1 MSRTAPR
8 FAMLSFSL
16 TMLALLASAASA
28 QESARRGRGFGRLF
42 VIPKVALARVDE
54 VRAELKLNDEQAK
67 KIDALNDELSEGNR
81 TVFEDAQGDWTK
93 VREGMTKIA
102 REVNAKLDEVLD
114 DAQQTR
120 VQEIYVQVNGTGA
133 LQDEAVAAGLK
144 LTDEQQEQL
153 QKVRDASRQAF
164 MDAGLRDL
172 DEEARTKKIEELAK
186 DRDDQALA
194 VLTDDQRAALDKMKG
209 AELKI
214 DPANL
219 PSFGRGGGG
228 PRRPDTT

>member
-1 MSRTAPR
+1 MSRTASR
-8 FAMLSFSL
+8 FVVLSLSL
-16 TMLALLASAASA
+16 TMFALLVSAASA
-28 QESARRGRGFGRLF
+28 QESGRRGRGFGRLF

-54 VRAELKLNDEQAK
+54 VRAELKLNDEQSK

-102 REVNAKLDEVLD
+102 SEINAKLDEVLD

-133 LQDEAVAAGLK
+133 LQDEAVAAALK
-144 LTDEQQEQL
+144 LTDEQKKQL
-153 QKVRDASRQAF
+153 QDARDASRQAF

-172 DEEARTKKIEELAK
+172 DEEARTKKIEELTK
-186 DRDDQALA
+186 DRDDKTLA
-194 VLTDDQRAALDKMKG
+194 VLTDDQRATLDKMKG

-219 PSFGRGGGG
+219 PSFGRGGGQ
-228 PRRPDTT
+228 RRPDTT

>member
-8 FAMLSFSL
+8 LVEVSL
-16 TMLALLASAASA
+16 LLALLALLASSASA
-28 QESARRGRGFGRLF
+28 QEGARRGRGFGRLF
-42 VIPKVALARVDE
+42 VIPKVSLARVDE
-54 VRAELKLNDEQAK
+54 VRTELKLNEEQAK

-93 VREGMTKIA
+93 IREGMTKIA
-102 REVNAKLDEVLD
+102 KDINSKLDEVLD
-114 DAQQTR
+114 DAQQAR

-133 LQDEAVAAGLK
+133 LQDEAVAAELK
-144 LTDEQQEQL
+144 LTDEQKKQL
-153 QKVRDASRQAF
+153 QEARDASRQAF

-172 DEEARTKKIEELAK
+172 DEEARAKKIEELTK
-186 DRDDQALA
+186 DRDDKTLA

-219 PSFGRGGGG
+219 PSFGRGGGQ
-228 PRRPDTT
+228 RRPDTT

>member
-16 TMLALLASAASA
+16 TMLALLASTASA
-28 QESARRGRGFGRLF
+28 QESGRRGRGFGRLF
-42 VIPKVALARVDE
+42 VIPKVALARVEE

-67 KIDALNDELSEGNR
+67 KLDALNDELSEGNR
-81 TVFEDAQGDWTK
+81 TVFEDAQGDWNK
-93 VREGMTKIA
+93 VREGMTKLA

-120 VQEIYVQVNGTGA
+120 LQEVYVQVNGTGA
-133 LQDEAVAAGLK
+133 LQDESVAAALK
-144 LTDEQQEQL
+144 LTAEQTKQL
-153 QKVRDASRQAF
+153 QEVRDASRQSF

-172 DEEARTKKIEELAK
+172 DEEARTKKIEELTK
-186 DRDDQALA
+186 DRDDKTLA

-209 AELKI
+209 VELKI

-219 PSFGRGGGG
+219 PSFGRGGGQ
-228 PRRPDTT
+228 RRPDTT